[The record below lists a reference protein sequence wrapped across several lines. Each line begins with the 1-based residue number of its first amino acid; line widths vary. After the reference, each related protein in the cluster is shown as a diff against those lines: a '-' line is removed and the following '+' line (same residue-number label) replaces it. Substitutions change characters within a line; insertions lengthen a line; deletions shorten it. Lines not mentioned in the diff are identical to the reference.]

1 MQFDPPL
8 MQGRL
13 VRRYKRFLAD
23 ITTAAGDALTIHCPN
38 TGAMH
43 GCNAPDSLVWYSRSD
58 NAKRK
63 YPHTLEAVHSQLGI
77 AGVNTARANA
87 LVAEALAQGQ
97 IAPLAGYANI
107 SAEARVP
114 AEVAQ
119 ATDEVRAG
127 RFDFCLTDPTPIGS
141 AGAASLAPCYVE
153 VKSVTYALGSG
164 LGVFPDAVSTRALRH
179 LRALCACRELGWR
192 AVLLFCVQ
200 HSGID
205 RVAPA
210 VAVYPEYAQAL
221 ARAQQ
226 QGVEILAYSVQ
237 LSADEFVLDQPLPVV
252 L

>member
-1 MQFDPPL
+1 MRFDPPL

-23 ITTAAGDALTIHCPN
+23 IVTEAGETITIHCPN

-43 GCNAPDSLVWYSRSD
+43 GCNEPDSPVWYSLSD

-63 YPHTLEAVHSQLGI
+63 YPHTLEAVHTQFGI
-77 AGVNTARANA
+77 AGVNTARANK
-87 LVAEALAQGQ
+87 LVAEALAADK
-97 IAPLAGYANI
+97 IESLRGYTEV
-107 SAEARVP
+107 SPEARVP
-114 AEVAQ
+114 AEVAK

-127 RFDFCLTDPTPIGS
+127 RFDFCLSGATGGS
-141 AGAASLAPCYVE
+141 EDVPCYVE

-179 LRALCACRELGWR
+179 LEALCACRALGWR

-200 HSGID
+200 HSGITQ
-205 RVAPA
+205 VAPA
-210 VAVYPEYAQAL
+210 VEVYPEYAQAL
-221 ARAQQ
+221 ASAQQ

-237 LSADEFVLDQPLPVV
+237 LTADEFVLDQPLPVV
-252 L
+252 V

>member
-1 MQFDPPL
+1 MQFNPPL

-23 ITTAAGDALTIHCPN
+23 IVTEAGEALTIHCPN

-43 GCNAPDSLVWYSRSD
+43 GCNAPDSPVWYSRSD

-63 YPHTLEAVHSQLGI
+63 YPHTLEAVHTSLGI

-87 LVAEALAQGQ
+87 LVAEALATGR
-97 IAPLAGYANI
+97 IAPLSGYAKV
-107 SAEARVP
+107 SAEAAVP

-127 RFDFCLTDPTPIGS
+127 RFDFCLSESTTS
-141 AGAASLAPCYVE
+141 ATLAPCYVE
-153 VKSVTYALGSG
+153 VKSVTYALGAG
-164 LGVFPDAVSTRALRH
+164 LGVFPDAVSIRALRH

-210 VAVYPEYAQAL
+210 VDVYPEYAQAL
-221 ARAQQ
+221 ADAQQ